1 MKILITGGN
10 VLLKNGFERA
20 DILVADGKV
29 FEISHHID
37 ESLAD
42 RVIRSD
48 NSFIIPAF
56 ADVHVHFREPGFEY
70 KETIKTGSMAA
81 AAGGYSDVCTMP
93 NLDPV
98 PSGIDAMNAQ
108 LDIIRRDA
116 VVKVHPYA
124 AITAGGTGRGEL
136 SDMKGLSELA
146 VAFSD
151 DGKGV
156 QDTALMAS
164 AMREARDLGMI
175 IAAHCEDE
183 SWIPENGCVNQG
195 RASMRFGLPGI
206 PAESEWTQADRD
218 IELEYMTGGPYHICH
233 VSKKETVEL
242 VRKAKERG
250 IDVTCETAPHYL
262 LLCEDDIEDDGRFK
276 MNPPLGS
283 AEDRDAVVKGLV
295 DGTIDM
301 IATDHAPHTA
311 EEKSRGL
318 SGSAFGISG
327 LETAFPALFTGLVL
341 EGVMSL
347 ETLVRKMSVAP
358 RKRFGLDAQD
368 GENAVSNRG
377 RIETGQ
383 TADLAVLD
391 LYDEYRIDSSKFR
404 SMGKSTPF
412 DGMEVRGKVL
422 YTLVNGEVA
431 YDHGEDDD

>member
-93 NLDPV
+93 NLKPV
-98 PSGIDAMNAQ
+98 PSGIDAINKQ
-108 LDIIRRDA
+108 LDIIKRDA
-116 VVKVHPYA
+116 IVKVHPYA
-124 AITAGGTGRGEL
+124 SITAEGSGRGEL

-146 VAFSD
+146 IAFSD

-156 QDTALMAS
+156 QDTELMAA

-195 RASMRFGLPGI
+195 AASMRFGLPGI

-218 IELEYMTGGPYHICH
+218 IELEYMIGGPYHICH

-262 LLCEDDIEDDGRFK
+262 LLCEDDMEDDGRFK